1 MALSIRDKLF
11 ITFTDGD
18 TRRARVTRR
27 APWAR
32 PHRVA
37 DRQERMDERARGRER
52 EGGRGEGRGGPPR
65 RLSKPIFG
73 ISFGKHNVL
82 RTLFMG
88 SIRNLSPG
96 DPALHSHTKG
106 ERRSTIRCCNRYTNR
121 RVRSRHLR
129 GPRLIGY
136 RGLDPFEYPFDVCF
150 CIEDISGI
158 FFSFFSS

>member
-11 ITFTDGD
+11 ITFTNGD
-18 TRRARVTRR
+18 TRRGRVTRR
-27 APWAR
+27 VPWAR

-37 DRQERMDERARGRER
+37 DRRQRMDERERAR
-52 EGGRGEGRGGPPR
+52 EGGRADARCVAARPPR

-106 ERRSTIRCCNRYTNR
+106 ERRHHTMLQPIHQSESSIPSPSGTSAYRI
-121 RVRSRHLR
+121 
-129 GPRLIGY
+129 PR
-136 RGLDPFEYPFDVCF
+136 P
-150 CIEDISGI
+150 
-158 FFSFFSS
+158 